1 MNEAPTFD
9 AGTATGRN
17 VDENSAVGTNV
28 GAPVAATDPDN
39 DPLSYSLEGTSPF
52 AVNTS
57 TGRIRVAPGAGL
69 NFESVSSYSLTM
81 TVTDNK
87 SPTGEFSSAT
97 DDIITVTVTINNVDE
112 PGTVSFSTGAPEIDS
127 VVTASLSDPD
137 RVAPGVTW
145 QWSRRMGTSGPFS
158 DIARADDESYTPTA
172 SDAEHFLRATATYD
186 DEEGPN
192 KSADRVVPNAVEAVA
207 PVAPVAPI
215 EGTETETVVTVRVV
229 PAESVDAGGS
239 DHRAILATE
248 FTATAVPVEDAPEE
262 CRAVSGF
269 SRVDDNATPAIA
281 DDVVLIELDV
291 VDIVGVGAA
300 SCRYDVTLNLPPG
313 FSTPTGAST
322 TKSVAPGAT
331 VDVRVD
337 VALRTVLLV
346 QNVVGDAGGADAHY
360 ELSTNC
366 GGPGALPPALRP
378 TAVPGGVTGIER
390 YTAVELREG
399 RFNISPAISA
409 DPDFARIWTAGP
421 VPALN
426 DKGEACEASVAV
438 SDLPARCVAER
449 AAVDVELPDAEDAA
463 ILEFR
468 IICGDDIEAP
478 PAAVLADDDEL
489 DTPVRV
495 EVITPTIA
503 GTYAVTW
510 ATWDGCDPGAG
521 TSGMSGS
528 VVLTV
533 AATAEPDATPT
544 PGELTGTAE
553 TVAVMV
559 SPNCVYAWWASA
571 VEATTGAGCRVG
583 PTPLVPDRDHRME
596 LTLVDPAASCTRDAF
611 IAVRVHPA
619 AGTAR
624 SAVLAARFSAIAV
637 PARGASKGCGA
648 ALAVSVVD
656 DSHTADDTAD
666 DTLLIKLPVFATT
679 RNQEDC
685 RYDVTLQPPAGF
697 FTTPAGATAESL
709 EPNTSVDFLTSTGAP
724 VRTVLLVQNVTGAP
738 DGARARFTLFSD
750 CLPSVLV
757 PTPPGGGIRPT
768 RLVDLRDGRYNMSAA
783 FAAGPGTLD
792 ISSGATV
799 LVVAN
804 QTGACEATLSV
815 SHLPKRCTTRNPT
828 ATASL
833 PATARRT
840 ALELE
845 ITCRR
850 TTPGT
855 SAAQG

>member
-1 MNEAPTFD
+1 M
-9 AGTATGRN
+9 TA
-17 VDENSAVGTNV
+17 S
-28 GAPVAATDPDN
+28 DPDN
-39 DPLSYSLEGTSPF
+39 DSLSYALEGTSLF

-57 TGRIRVAPGAGL
+57 TGWIRVAPGAGL

-112 PGTVSFSTGAPEIDS
+112 PGTVSFSTSTPEIDS

-145 QWSRRMGTSGPFS
+145 QWSRRMGTPGLFS
-158 DIARADDESYTPTA
+158 DIAGADDESYTPTA

-207 PVAPVAPI
+207 PVAPI
-215 EGTETETVVTVRVV
+215 EGTETETVVTVRVI
-229 PAESVDAGGS
+229 PAESVDAGGT

-248 FTATAVPVEDAPEE
+248 FTARAVPVEDAPER
-262 CRAVSGF
+262 CRAVSAY
-269 SRVDDNATPAIA
+269 SMVDDNATPGIA
-281 DDVVLIELDV
+281 DDVTVIELDV
-291 VDIVGVGAA
+291 IDIVGGAGA
-300 SCRYDVTLNLPPG
+300 GCRYDVTLDLPLG
-313 FSTPTGAST
+313 FSTPTGETT
-322 TKSVAPGAT
+322 TKGVEPGT
-331 VDVRVD
+331 TIDVRVG
-337 VALRTVLLV
+337 VARRTVLLV
-346 QNVVGDAGGADAHY
+346 QNVMGDAGGAAAHY
-360 ELSTNC
+360 ELATNC
-366 GGPGALPPALRP
+366 GDPDVLPSDLLLS
-378 TAVPGGVTGIER
+378 GGVASTER
-390 YTAVELREG
+390 YVAVELREG
-399 RFNISPAISA
+399 GFNISPAIAADSDSA
-409 DPDFARIWTAGP
+409 RFWAGVP

-426 DKGEACEASVAV
+426 DKGEACEGGVTV
-438 SDLPARCVAER
+438 SDLPAWCVAER
-449 AAVDVELPDAEDAA
+449 AAVGVELPTAVDAS

-468 IICGDDIEAP
+468 IICGDDIEVA
-478 PAAVLADDDEL
+478 PAAVLTDDDRL
-489 DTPVRV
+489 GAPVRV
-495 EVITPTIA
+495 EVITPTAA
-503 GTYAVTW
+503 GIYTVTW
-510 ATWDGCDPGAG
+510 ATTDGCDPGAG
-521 TSGMSGS
+521 TSGMSGT

-533 AATAEPDATPT
+533 AATAEPDSTPT

-559 SPNCVYAWWASA
+559 NPNCAYTWWASA

-596 LTLVDPAASCTRDAF
+596 LTLVDPAASCFRDAF
-611 IAVRVHPA
+611 IIVRVHPA
-619 AGTAR
+619 AGTPR

-648 ALAVSVVD
+648 ALAVSAVD
-656 DSHTADDTAD
+656 DSHTADDTTD

-697 FTTPAGATAESL
+697 FTTPAGATAENL
-709 EPNTSVDFLTSTGAP
+709 KPNTSIDFLTSTGGPA
-724 VRTVLLVQNVTGAP
+724 RTVLLVQNVTGAP
-738 DGARARFTLFSD
+738 DGARARYTLFSD

-757 PTPPGGGIRPT
+757 PTPPGDGIHPT
-768 RLVDLRDGRYNMSAA
+768 RLVDLREGRYNMSAA
-783 FAAGPGTLD
+783 FAAGPAALD
-792 ISSGATV
+792 ISIGAAALAV
-799 LVVAN
+799 RN
-804 QTGACEATLSV
+804 QTEACEVTLSV
-815 SHLPKRCTTRNPT
+815 SHLPERCTAEHPT